1 MIITLSDGTT
11 IEIVTIN
18 FSGLNFD
25 WRRTGDGYSGV
36 CMSTVESWNFAD
48 LTGQLTT
55 VLESELITNLW
66 LNIYLADG
74 GLSAGILQK

>member
-25 WRRTGDGYSGV
+25 WRRTGEGYSGV
-36 CMSTVESWNFAD
+36 CMSTVESWNFMN
-48 LTGQLTT
+48 LQGQLTD
-55 VLESELITNLW
+55 VLEAELVTN
-66 LNIYLADG
+66 
-74 GLSAGILQK
+74 

>member
-18 FSGLNFD
+18 FSRLIFD
-25 WRRTGDGYSGV
+25 WRRIGDGYSGV
-36 CMSTVESWNFAD
+36 CMSTVEAWNFAD

-55 VLESELITNLW
+55 VLESELIT
-66 LNIYLADG
+66 A
-74 GLSAGILQK
+74 